1 MIRFPRQDL
10 PALANSAGFGKVVSF
25 NQSVTDF
32 LRSYSSALLPAAY
45 DSGIMG
51 KGNAYMSK
59 RSLFFAAAAAYEI
72 IRLYFVLTLQT
83 GTSSATGVLS
93 WYAAVP
99 LLMLPFFLLYA
110 MEKGG
115 SEKAFAANLYG
126 IIKIAGAAGFALFV
140 CRTFLQTDRE
150 RHLFINR
157 FVSLK
162 IFIFIMLFFVID
174 VILAA
179 AVMIKNYKQN
189 KTTEGEPCK

>member
-1 MIRFPRQDL
+1 
-10 PALANSAGFGKVVSF
+10 
-25 NQSVTDF
+25 
-32 LRSYSSALLPAAY
+32 
-45 DSGIMG
+45 MG
-51 KGNAYMSK
+51 KGNAYMNKKS
-59 RSLFFAAAAAYEI
+59 RFFMAVAVYEI

-93 WYAAVP
+93 WYAAAP

-115 SEKAFAANLYG
+115 GEKAFAAYLYG
-126 IIKIAGAAGFALFV
+126 IIKIAGIAGFALFII
-140 CRTFLQTDRE
+140 RTFIQTGGE
-150 RHLFINR
+150 QNLFINR

-162 IFIFIMLFFVID
+162 TFIFIMLFFVID

>member
-1 MIRFPRQDL
+1 
-10 PALANSAGFGKVVSF
+10 
-25 NQSVTDF
+25 
-32 LRSYSSALLPAAY
+32 
-45 DSGIMG
+45 
-51 KGNAYMSK
+51 
-59 RSLFFAAAAAYEI
+59 
-72 IRLYFVLTLQT
+72 
-83 GTSSATGVLS
+83 
-93 WYAAVP
+93 
-99 LLMLPFFLLYA
+99 

-115 SEKAFAANLYG
+115 GEKAFAANLYG

-140 CRTFLQTDRE
+140 CRTFLQTDRG

>member
-1 MIRFPRQDL
+1 
-10 PALANSAGFGKVVSF
+10 
-25 NQSVTDF
+25 
-32 LRSYSSALLPAAY
+32 
-45 DSGIMG
+45 
-51 KGNAYMSK
+51 MSK

-72 IRLYFVLTLQT
+72 IRLYFVLTVQA
-83 GTSSATGVLS
+83 GTSSVTGVLS

-99 LLMLPFFLLYA
+99 LLMVPFFLLYA

-115 SEKAFAANLYG
+115 SVGGFAAYLYG
-126 IIKIAGAAGFALFV
+126 IIKIAGIAGFALFII
-140 CRTFLQTDRE
+140 RTFLQTDRG

-162 IFIFIMLFFVID
+162 TFIFIMLFFVID

>member
-1 MIRFPRQDL
+1 
-10 PALANSAGFGKVVSF
+10 
-25 NQSVTDF
+25 
-32 LRSYSSALLPAAY
+32 
-45 DSGIMG
+45 
-51 KGNAYMSK
+51 MSK
-59 RSLFFAAAAAYEI
+59 KSLFSAAAAAYEI

-99 LLMLPFFLLYA
+99 LLMVPFFLLYA

-115 SEKAFAANLYG
+115 GEKAFAANLYG
-126 IIKIAGAAGFALFV
+126 IIKIAGIAGFALFII
-140 CRTFLQTDRE
+140 RTFLQTDRG

-162 IFIFIMLFFVID
+162 TFIFIMLFFVID

>member
-1 MIRFPRQDL
+1 
-10 PALANSAGFGKVVSF
+10 
-25 NQSVTDF
+25 
-32 LRSYSSALLPAAY
+32 
-45 DSGIMG
+45 MG

-59 RSLFFAAAAAYEI
+59 KSLFFAAVAAYEI

-99 LLMLPFFLLYA
+99 LLMVPFFLLYA

-115 SEKAFAANLYG
+115 GEKAFAANLYG
-126 IIKIAGAAGFALFV
+126 CIKIAGAAGFALFV
-140 CRTFLQTDRE
+140 CRTFLQTDRG

-162 IFIFIMLFFVID
+162 TFIFIMLFFVID